1 MLKRLVALVAA
12 LALVIGT
19 IGAVTYE
26 SKAAP
31 YEGSLSVNG
40 AQITT
45 KVNSFIYLKGT
56 DSYLAGGI
64 EDWDSPF
71 AILKANSDDADSGI
85 WVNDTK
91 KSGAFLKKYNGTHNY
106 YFAEAFGGANSGDI
120 VTIKGRFYSQDG
132 VAEVYLT
139 ESKFQWNGSQ
149 WLDYVE
155 RTNGSDYKETL
166 SYVSGDHLHMYFSTK
181 ATEAGG
187 ELMPDENWE
196 LALLPINQ
204 SSGTYLNG
212 TRLENGYMKKVTGG
226 NWYTGE
232 LNAKAG
238 DVFTVK
244 GTFGYSDNGHTVTIE
259 ELNLRWDGVN
269 WVPHGNVT
277 SFSGSLSVVGAEI
290 TTTNS
295 GAIYLKGTDGYL
307 ADYEQNWDLPEVL
320 LKADPSDAEGGIFIN
335 DTKVG
340 NGQLK
345 KYWGKNNFYYAE
357 PILGIKKDDIV
368 TIKGA
373 FHTKDGSA
381 TVEFTESKF
390 QWDGSKWVDYKQKVV
405 GNLYKETLAFSNGE
419 ASYMYLQTKATEQGG
434 QMLPDINWEQ
444 ALYPQDDNSGL
455 FINGQKL
462 ASGYMKKIDAAA
474 WYTGELNAKSGDE
487 LVIKGTFGYSEN
499 GHSVLFEEIKMT
511 WDGLNWTEHFDT
523 SKIPCE
529 NITIKKL
536 HNVSCFLKEQNMWK
550 LYLEVDGTLPGEIDI
565 THFQGTE
572 VEINGTV
579 YKYMS
584 AHSHEDTLYL
594 GISGDIV
601 PEFPDENVKIV
612 IKAGKY
618 ITPDKMAGISIKK
631 DFTLYINEYGLSDK
645 KFLKPFAANEKNV
658 KLTIDRDRGFGG
670 NENGIYLLTEDKFPV
685 DETWATF
692 IRGLSYDENSGV
704 FYNDK
709 KIESLLK
716 KFEDGRIYVDLL
728 SAGITAKDKDKVTVK
743 GNFYLDDYGVSYKE
757 YTLHYNGKAWNE
769 TYFKQKVTYT
779 KITAE
784 SIHPVTWYNDPTN
797 EWKVYVRVDGKL
809 PGSQDAMSFEGL
821 EIIVDGKKLDTL
833 THHSHEG
840 CLYFGIPSG
849 YLKKNPKDGIK
860 ITIKAGKAI
869 AANRI
874 DGIKLTKDF
883 TFYTYLGGL
892 TSQKPTK
899 NTKWQDITITGTP
912 GVQRY
917 SEPSMRWNL
926 FFNINIELETEH
938 ATQYLK
944 LPVYLNGKKVE
955 LTAAKENEYLFVW
968 IPEDVLPQ
976 NAGPTT
982 FTIKKG
988 ASAIANAGRNGFR
1001 IAQDYTLYLYN
1012 GVWSIHQFDEPIT
1025 TDVNLTSVQ
1034 NAEYMKGVDGNNHW
1048 NIYLWAD
1055 SKIPCTAWYEQFIDF
1070 TVSYNGKEFQTIL
1083 SKAYSNNSRL
1093 MHFPLRDEMIGKAK
1107 EGDIV
1112 TIKPQT
1118 VICGGYEI
1126 TFKKTFELIFK
1137 DGVWSEYVKS
1147 KVKEPKDDKSLW
1159 EIARFD
1165 SSYIPFTE
1173 RGYVTFS
1180 SSDKYNRILSTED
1193 MKDYTVSFK
1202 STKLTD
1208 NTVFPAVSV
1217 VLRGNQIDDETPMS
1231 TTTLYG
1237 YVVQFKMESEA
1248 IDEDNVRFI
1257 GCVNIWKNGRKDG
1270 LVDAYRIAY
1279 ARDTE
1284 NPFYW
1289 FNESYDY
1296 EFSIYNVTKTC
1307 VCITV
1312 KVNDKVVLRCY
1323 DEASDDPKDPAV
1335 NAGKF
1340 GVFAE
1345 DTSTIYDDIYEC
1357 EEVFATATSCTVG
1370 EAVWVAGSYPYV
1382 SEKTAF
1388 RVDSEN
1394 AKANNGVFKATE
1406 PGEYN
1411 VSCTYDGKEL
1421 KPITIT
1427 VNPAE
1432 EEAVDNQIMEED
1444 TTGTNWLLIGI
1455 LAGAVLLAGIAVIS
1469 VIIIKGKK
1477 KKSL

>member
-31 YEGSLSVNG
+31 YETTLSVQG

-45 KVNSFIYLKGT
+45 TVNNYIYLKGT

-71 AILKANSDDADSGI
+71 AILKTRSDDADSGI

-91 KSGAFLKKYNGTHNY
+91 QSGGFLKKYNGTQNY
-106 YFAEAFGGANSGDI
+106 YFAEGFASASSGDVI
-120 VTIKGRFYSQDG
+120 TVKGRFYSQDN
-132 VAEVYLT
+132 VAEVYIQ
-139 ESKFQWNGSQ
+139 ESKFQWNGIQ
-149 WLDYVE
+149 WIDYVE
-155 RTNGSDYKETL
+155 RVGSNDYKETL
-166 SYVSGDHLHMYFSTK
+166 SYISGDNMHMYFSTEP
-181 ATEAGG
+181 TEAGG
-187 ELMPDENWE
+187 EGMPDENWE
-196 LALLPINQ
+196 LALLPLNQ
-204 SSGTYLNG
+204 SSGIYING
-212 TRLENGYMKKVTGG
+212 TKLENGYMKKVPGG

-238 DVFTVK
+238 DIFTVK
-244 GTFGYSDNGHTVTIE
+244 GKFGYSDNGHTVTIK
-259 ELNLRWDGVN
+259 ELNLLWDGTN
-269 WVPHGNVT
+269 WLPHGAVT
-277 SFSGSLSVVGAEI
+277 AYNGSLSVEGAEVV
-290 TTTNS
+290 TTTTP
-295 GAIYLKGTDGYL
+295 GIYLKGTDGYL
-307 ADYEQNWDLPEVL
+307 ADYGYDWELPEVL
-320 LKADPSDAEGGIFIN
+320 LKASANDAESGIFVN
-335 DTKVG
+335 GTKLADG
-340 NGQLK
+340 RLK
-345 KYWGKNNFYYAE
+345 KYWGANNYYYAE
-357 PILGIKKDDIV
+357 SFSDIKKDDVV

-373 FHTKDGSA
+373 FYPSKGTFS
-381 TVEFTESKF
+381 VVFTESKF
-390 QWDGSKWVDYKQKVV
+390 QWDGSKWVNYKEKVV
-405 GNLYKETLAFSNGE
+405 GNLYKETLAYSSGD
-419 ASYMYLQTKATEQGG
+419 ASYMYLFAKATEQGG
-434 QMLPDINWEQ
+434 QMLPDIHWEIPLV
-444 ALYPQDDNSGL
+444 ALDDNSGI
-455 FINGQKL
+455 FVNGEKL
-462 ASGYMKKIDAAA
+462 AHGYMKKVNVDS
-474 WYTGELNAKSGDE
+474 WYTGEINVKTGDE
-487 LVIKGTFGYSEN
+487 LVIKGSFGYSEN
-499 GHSVLFEEIKMT
+499 GHSVYFEETKMT
-511 WDGLNWTEHFDT
+511 WDGLSWTEHFDT
-523 SKIPCE
+523 SKVPCE
-529 NITIKKL
+529 NITLKSL
-536 HNVSCFLKEQNMWK
+536 HNVTNFSKDQNMWK
-550 LYLEVDGTLPGEIDI
+550 LYIEVDGTIPGSIDI
-565 THFQGTE
+565 TQFQGVE
-572 VEINGTV
+572 VDINGTV
-579 YKYMS
+579 YKLMA
-584 AHSHEDTLYL
+584 AHSHEDTFYM

-601 PEFPDENVKIV
+601 KELPEKNTKVI
-612 IKAGKY
+612 IKAGRY
-618 ITPDKMAGISIKK
+618 VTTDKMTGVNIKK
-631 DFTLYINEYGLSDK
+631 DFTVYINEYGISTK
-645 KFLKPFAANEKNV
+645 AFMKPFVADEKDV
-658 KLTIDRDRGFGG
+658 KLSIDRERGFGG

-757 YTLHYNGKAWNE
+757 YTLYYNGKAWNE

-840 CLYFGIPSG
+840 CLYFGIPSE

-869 AANRI
+869 AANKI

-917 SEPSMRWNL
+917 SEASMRWNL

-944 LPVYLNGKKVE
+944 LPVYLNGKKIE

-968 IPEDVLPQ
+968 IPEEVLPQ
-976 NAGPTT
+976 NAGPST

-1001 IAQDYTLYLYN
+1001 IEQDYTLYLYN
-1012 GVWSIHQFDEPIT
+1012 GVWSIHQFDKPVKT
-1025 TDVNLTSVQ
+1025 KVDLTSVQ
-1034 NAEYMKGVDGNNHW
+1034 NTEYMEGADGINHW
-1048 NIYLWAD
+1048 NFYIWTD
-1055 SKIPCTAWYEQFIDF
+1055 TKIPCTAWYEQYLDF
-1070 TVSYNGKEFQTIL
+1070 TVSYNGRELQTRL

-1093 MHFPLRDEMIGKAK
+1093 LHFPLEEVVTGKVK

-1112 TIKPQT
+1112 TIKPHT
-1118 VICGGYEI
+1118 ATCGGYEI
-1126 TFKKTFELIFK
+1126 EFKNSFELIFK

-1217 VLRGNQIDDETPMS
+1217 VLRGNQIDEETPMS

-1323 DEASDDPKDPAV
+1323 DEASDDPKDPVV

-1357 EEVFATATSCTVG
+1357 EEVLATATSCTVG